1 MYYGNIEDEDEYG
14 AMSMFAKKQ
23 SYYQVLKLFV
33 HGMLGRSGT
42 DITLS
47 TDNEEEIK
55 GGMKGK
61 FDTPTTDINSTSKSR
76 VGSIGHHSQNVLH
89 EVCLLPS
96 SILLP
101 NHSRDHTGNP
111 ISYLLCNDTSRLEA
125 AARQS
130 KSSINM
136 AKEEDES
143 GNFALHLFVSNESYR
158 IVKNDWDLL
167 FEEIVFD
174 ILLMNNPSAVFTP
187 NKDHKLPLHLAMKA
201 GRRHAV
207 TKLLILH
214 PDAVHLDDRMD
225 DPQIF
230 VQLLGCVTDVARKRN
245 EARASYYSS
254 MFQLIRSR
262 PDICAAGVDRRRRN
276 NASRGRSA

>member
-76 VGSIGHHSQNVLH
+76 VGSIENLSQNVLH
-89 EVCLLPS
+89 ESCLLPRS
-96 SILLP
+96 MLQHDYRVVNNII
-101 NHSRDHTGNP
+101 T
-111 ISYLLCNDTSRLEA
+111 YLLRNVASRLEA
-125 AARQS
+125 ATRQS
-130 KSSINM
+130 NSIINM
-136 AKEEDES
+136 AEEEDAS
-143 GNFALHLFVSNESYR
+143 GNCALHSFVSNESYR
-158 IVKNDWDLL
+158 IVNSSWDLY
-167 FEEIVFD
+167 FEEYIFD
-174 ILLMNNPSAVFTP
+174 ILIEKNPRAVFNP

-201 GRRHAV
+201 GRRYAV

>member
-1 MYYGNIEDEDEYG
+1 
-14 AMSMFAKKQ
+14 MSMFAKKQ
-23 SYYQVLKLFV
+23 SYYRVLKLFV

-42 DITLS
+42 DMTLS

-55 GGMKGK
+55 GEMKGK

-76 VGSIGHHSQNVLH
+76 VGSIDNLSQNVLH
-89 EVCLLPS
+89 EACLLPR

-101 NHSRDHTGNP
+101 SDYRVFADNP
-111 ISYLLCNDTSRLEA
+111 ISYLLCNDASRLEA

-130 KSSINM
+130 KGSINM
-136 AKEEDES
+136 ADEEDAS
-143 GNFALHLFVSNESYR
+143 GNFALHLFVSNESYC
-158 IVKNDWDLL
+158 IVKKLRDIN
-167 FEEIVFD
+167 FEEY
-174 ILLMNNPSAVFTP
+174 LLKQLIEYNPSAVFIP

-207 TKLLILH
+207 TKLLTLH

-230 VQLLGCVTDVARKRN
+230 VQLLGCVADVARERN
-245 EARASYYSS
+245 EARASYFSS

-262 PDICAAGVDRRRRN
+262 PDICAAGVDWSRRN
-276 NASRGRSA
+276 NARRGRST